1 MKYYVEIDKPRF
13 HDAFRAAGRQD
24 QFSREALDLIY
35 EYLNNFDEDVELDVV
50 AICCEYVE
58 DTPTEIAQSYDIDL
72 EHLYAA
78 GEDDEKID
86 AFVLNELSNNTS
98 VVGTTH
104 QGTIV
109 YVDF

>member
-1 MKYYVEIDKPRF
+1 MIYIEIDKPLL

-35 EYLNNFDEDVELDVV
+35 EYLSNFDEDVELDVV

-58 DTPTEIAQSYDIDL
+58 DTPTVIAQRIDIDL
-72 EHLYAA
+72 EHMA

-86 AFVLNELSNNTS
+86 AFVLDWLSNNTS
-98 VVGTTH
+98 IVGTTP

-109 YVDF
+109 YVYF